1 MSVVAASRNSL
12 VEMLERDG
20 LVLIEGLVAPQALSA
35 MQAAFDRVLS
45 QLNWNASRGYHKSDK
60 HRRMVED
67 ILTLDPAF
75 QELALHPRVREV
87 LAAYLGPDYAL
98 TEVKGWETVAS
109 RTDFHG
115 WHNDAWYDHKL
126 PNVPREI
133 KLGLYLTDVD
143 SGQFTYIKGTHV
155 NNRHGHWNESQVR
168 PLADQIVDVKG
179 KAGTTF
185 LFDTAGIHRQSAPVL
200 KPRRAVFFNYH
211 DPRIPLQSI
220 DVKAYRYHPLVLNA
234 AFLGDLSAEDRRV
247 LGFGNRLTYQ
257 PSYQQEHRYRLL
269 NALFTRVFSLVIA
282 AESAIN
288 TAKTAWRY
296 ALRKLSNR

>member
-1 MSVVAASRNSL
+1 MTVAAASRNSV
-12 VEMLERDG
+12 VETLERDG
-20 LVLIEGLVAPQALSA
+20 LVLVDGLVSPQALKA
-35 MQAAFDRVLS
+35 MHEAFSRVLS
-45 QLNWNASRGYHKSDK
+45 HLNWNVTRGYHKSDN

-75 QELALHPRVREV
+75 QELALHSRVREV
-87 LAAYLGPDYAL
+87 LAAYLGPDYTL

-115 WHNDAWYDHKL
+115 WHNDAWYDHSL
-126 PNVPREI
+126 SEVPREV

-155 NNRHGHWNESQVR
+155 NNRHGHWNENQVR
-168 PLADQIVDVKG
+168 PLADRIVEVKG
-179 KAGTTF
+179 KAGSTF

-200 KPRRAVFFNYH
+200 SPRRAVFFNYH
-211 DPRIPLQSI
+211 DPRIPLQAI

-247 LGFGNRLTYQ
+247 LGFGNQLTYQ
-257 PSYQQEHRYRLL
+257 RSYQQEHRYRLL
-269 NALFTRVFSLVIA
+269 HALFTGILSLVIE
-282 AESAIN
+282 AENAIN
-288 TAKTAWRY
+288 TGKTAWRY
-296 ALRKLSNR
+296 ALRKLRNQ